1 MKHTKL
7 EIKETRLTALAVDGD
22 SASTQSP
29 VFAVYLTT
37 PDEQLFE
44 LVQDENVPIFTIK
57 NLIVPKK
64 NGRNL
69 RTITVVFDVELADGS
84 DKTYAFDMDSQ
95 YLMTLFPLHLAGEV
109 YIAVFP
115 AGTRVHSR
123 KKALSNNDLEVLLAL
138 PELESDEFRSIATKF
153 NLFTSYR
160 STSSIVNSEDYM
172 DAAELDALKKV
183 RKDLFI
189 RLSELA
195 EGDITVLETLRSYIE
210 PLNVYEENVLQN
222 NFDPADEEVFFDALV
237 TLTDQLLFKINVRN
251 IIPKKMEASDVSAYH
266 KTYDEF
272 NEIMGNLGAE
282 LSTGLEILAANDE
295 KFLKDKSNPEAL
307 ASYMA
312 SAIRKDSMPESMKA
326 ITDLLD
332 FGGVFDTDWTTIDSV
347 AEFIDVQP
355 EDRNYSFGESVIA
368 ALVACTIRIA
378 RISEVNG
385 NAPVS
390 FFLNVFSDVIAVEA
404 DTHWELEAFS
414 SNLAKG
420 ETKLFQQLLLGLP
433 KDVPMSTLINVS
445 YIGFIGYALANSIMK
460 EGWQLDIIR
469 IAFADNKIA
478 IRFIEEA
485 FANISKFAE
494 LAVENEYDEEENMS
508 LEKRE
513 AMASMMEAQIVFQ
526 SIQEALTTIG
536 SEYDSAQEISSAVVE
551 AMLQLADLN
560 TGKQTISAVDSEEWL
575 GVKEEYLSKF
585 FNLNRE

>member
-22 SASTQSP
+22 SSSTQSP
-29 VFAVYLTT
+29 VFAVYLNT
-37 PDEQLFE
+37 PDEELFE

-57 NLIVPKK
+57 DLIVPKK
-64 NGRNL
+64 NGRNI
-69 RTITVVFDVELADGS
+69 RTVGVVFTAEKADGS
-84 DKTYAFDMDSQ
+84 DKDYVFDLDAQ
-95 YLMTLFPLHLAGEV
+95 YLMTLLPLHLAGEV

-115 AGTRVHSR
+115 AGTRIHSR
-123 KKALSNNDLEVLLAL
+123 KKAISNNDLEVLLAL

-172 DAAELDALKKV
+172 DAAELDALKQV
-183 RKDLFI
+183 RKELFI
-189 RLSELA
+189 MLSELA
-195 EGDITVLETLRSYIE
+195 EGNPNVLETLRSYI
-210 PLNVYEENVLQN
+210 PALNIYEENVLQN
-222 NFDPADEEVFFDALV
+222 NFDPADEEIMLDALV

-272 NEIMGNLGAE
+272 NEIMGNLGE
-282 LSTGLEILAANDE
+282 LSTGLEILSANDE

-312 SAIRKDSMPESMKA
+312 SSIRKDNMPDAMKELA
-326 ITDLLD
+326 ELVD
-332 FGGVFDTDWTTIDSV
+332 FGGVFDTDWSSIDSV
-347 AEFIDVQP
+347 AEFIDIQP
-355 EDRNYSFGESVIA
+355 ADRKYSFGESVIA

-390 FFLNVFSDVIAVEA
+390 FFLNVFADVIAVEA

-414 SNLAKG
+414 SSLAKG
-420 ETKLFQQLLLGLP
+420 ETKLFQQLLTGLP

-445 YIGFIGYALANSIMK
+445 YIGFIGYALANSIFK
-460 EGWQLDIIR
+460 EDWQLDIIR
-469 IAFADNKIA
+469 IAFGDNKIA

-485 FANISKFAE
+485 FTNISKFAE
-494 LAVENEYDEEENMS
+494 LAVEHEYDEEENMS
-508 LEKRE
+508 VEKRE

-536 SEYDSAQEISSAVVE
+536 SEYDSAQEISAAIIE

-585 FNLNRE
+585 FNLNKE